1 MSTIV
6 GNYVKTFAE
15 ADMGL
20 LQGVSMNAPYAFKW
34 VFLKRLHGHHI
45 VCTGAGKEM
54 RLPYR
59 RRGGRDVAKVTIND
73 PIFGPQK
80 FKVAPFLRENG
91 TPVGSAA

>member
-20 LQGVSMNAPYAFKW
+20 LQDVSMNAPYAFKW
-34 VFLKRLHGHHI
+34 VYLKRLDGQHI

-54 RLPYR
+54 RLRYR
-59 RRGGRDVAKVTIND
+59 RRGGRDVAEVTVQD
-73 PIFGPQK
+73 PIFGPLK
-80 FKVAPFLRENG
+80 FKVAPFLQENG
-91 TPVGSAA
+91 TPIGRAA